1 MHAQAYNN
9 NNTIKNCSVMLE
21 INNKRMNEN
30 SYRPNSFLCKAH
42 FLCKIKF
49 KIRTYSC
56 SLRFFFLPLL
66 LIVAHSLI
74 RDVEVGTPC
83 LKGCLPLE

>member
-56 SLRFFFLPLL
+56 SLRFFFTIIVDSGT
-66 LIVAHSLI
+66 LI
-74 RDVEVGTPC
+74 D
-83 LKGCLPLE
+83 